1 MKHVRRM
8 LGILLTLAMLFT
20 MLSVAWSVSAV
31 DYKTGD
37 TVLFGTFPQS
47 EVKDTKLMGHLAD
60 VQMHWNSA
68 GYYSGTGSWD
78 DGKMVASDYM
88 QYADFVYE
96 GKAYRAIKSTK
107 YRPSQSG
114 GEASPTNGNGS
125 GYSTD
130 LIYYFKFE
138 PIEWIVLDAANGL
151 LMSKNVLDAQPYQ
164 NLVKKSGS
172 DYKTGSSYANNY
184 EKSSLRA
191 YLTGP
196 FYKAAFS
203 RDQKSAIVKKAY
215 CWAAY
220 NSSATTPTVTDTVT
234 VLSYQDCQKTAYG
247 FSNTINADTARIAT
261 GYSDYAKSQGLLL
274 SGEKADWWLRTPD
287 TASGQASCVD
297 TTGRL
302 NHAAT
307 VNLTNKGVRPV
318 ISVSAIAANTEVSL
332 LTCLH
337 NNGTTAFP
345 AVAATCEKA
354 GHTYYEICNECSAV
368 CNGENNVIPA
378 TGHVDKMMRN
388 GDSGADGWCDV
399 CGAELT
405 LHLDNSG
412 SLQLSGPLQS
422 VMDMIRK
429 LVARIES
436 LFSMFS
442 KDDDKGSET
451 EPTTETPS
459 SSSTTVDL
467 SSTGSALDSFANIL
481 GTMIDSFRGISD
493 QKSAEK
499 EADRNNFM
507 DFLSNWA
514 NS

>member
-1 MKHVRRM
+1 MKNIRRI
-8 LGILLTLAMLFT
+8 LGVLLTLAMLFT
-20 MLSVAWSVSAV
+20 MLSAAWSVSAAG
-31 DYKTGD
+31 YKTGD

-47 EVKDTKLMGHLAD
+47 EVTDTKLMGKLAD
-60 VQMHWNSA
+60 VQKHWNSA

-78 DGKMVASDYM
+78 DGKMTASDYM

-96 GKAYRAIKSTK
+96 GKAYRAIQFTK

-114 GEASPTNGNGS
+114 GEASPTSGNGS
-125 GYSTD
+125 GYATD
-130 LIYYFKFE
+130 FIYYFNFD

-164 NLVKKSGS
+164 ILVKKSGS

-203 RDQKSAIVKKAY
+203 QDQKAKITAKPY

-220 NSSATTPTVTDTVT
+220 NSTAATPTVTDTVT

-247 FSNTINADTARIAT
+247 FGSSINSDTTRVVT
-261 GYSDYAKSQGLLL
+261 GYSDYARSQGLNTAIL
-274 SGEKADWWLRTPD
+274 DWWLRTPD
-287 TASGQASCVD
+287 T
-297 TTGRL
+297 TTGRASYVDNTGAL

-318 ISVSAIAANTEVSL
+318 ISVSEIKADTVVSL
-332 LTCLH
+332 LSCQHT
-337 NNGTTAFP
+337 NGTTPFP

-354 GHTYYEICNECSAV
+354 GHTYYEICNDCSAV
-368 CNGENNVIPA
+368 CKGENKVLPA
-378 TGHVDKMMRN
+378 TGHVDKYMRS
-388 GDSGADGWCDV
+388 SGERGSDGWCDV
-399 CGAELT
+399 CDAELT

-412 SLQLSGPLQS
+412 SLQLSGPLQNL
-422 VMDMIRK
+422 MDMIRK
-429 LVARIES
+429 LVARVES
-436 LFSMFS
+436 LFTMLS
-442 KDDDKGSET
+442 KDDDKEGET
-451 EPTTETPS
+451 EPVTETPS
-459 SSSTTVDL
+459 NSGSTTVDL
-467 SSTGSALDSFANIL
+467 SSTGNALDSFASIL
-481 GTMIDSFRGISD
+481 GTLIDSFRGISD

-499 EADRNNFM
+499 EADRNDFM
-507 DFLSNWA
+507 EYLSNWA